1 MPDSLSPSPSTGS
14 FRISVA
20 GPDLA
25 FRNEALADPVPT
37 GRQIIE
43 ASGGRPADEYIVLE
57 WLADGDLEELD
68 RDETTDLRKAG
79 TERFIVVKS
88 DRTFRFEIDGRKHE
102 WPERHVGRKVLL
114 LIAGQDPAKFSVWQ
128 EFRDTADQEIV
139 EGTPADL
146 GEKGTERFYT
156 VMTHT
161 TEGSDDDPSL

>member
-79 TERFIVVKS
+79 TSLPSFGAVSI
-88 DRTFRFEIDGRKHE
+88 GRQSITQS
-102 WPERHVGRKVLL
+102 P
-114 LIAGQDPAKFSVWQ
+114 
-128 EFRDTADQEIV
+128 
-139 EGTPADL
+139 
-146 GEKGTERFYT
+146 
-156 VMTHT
+156 
-161 TEGSDDDPSL
+161 